1 MLDGRRRAR
10 RVDGHPAH
18 GIARPARGLVTVVG
32 RGRLPVV
39 RVPVGHPIRLPSAAG
54 SRNRERLASPQ
65 AACEGGAVA
74 FITTVSPRRATG
86 EAAAAYRYMAEV
98 GGSDFVAN
106 VVRLFSVRP
115 ASMRRMIRSWE
126 LTMWVGDEP
135 RTLRETVASAVS
147 RLNDCH
153 Y

>member
-1 MLDGRRRAR
+1 
-10 RVDGHPAH
+10 
-18 GIARPARGLVTVVG
+18 
-32 RGRLPVV
+32 
-39 RVPVGHPIRLPSAAG
+39 
-54 SRNRERLASPQ
+54 
-65 AACEGGAVA
+65 VA

-86 EAAAAYRYMAEV
+86 ETAAVYRYMAEV
-98 GGSDFVAN
+98 AGSDLVAN
-106 VVRLFSVRP
+106 VVRLFSPRP

-135 RTLRETVASAVS
+135 RTLRETVAAAVS